1 MKSSLESRGLYANK
15 LLLFVQIILFGFIGI
30 IDCFF
35 AISRAQF
42 LNACF
47 DDKMEPDKVAVTTR
61 SLDSADELVWRIQ
74 TVIMC
79 FFLFKHANARTNEE
93 FNQVE
98 KSLRKLINEEESD
111 AKSAETSIR

>member
-1 MKSSLESRGLYANK
+1 MKSSLENRGLYANK
-15 LLLFVQIILFGFIGI
+15 LLLFVQMILFGFVGI

-42 LNACF
+42 LNACL

-79 FFLFKHANARTNEE
+79 FFLFKHA
-93 FNQVE
+93 
-98 KSLRKLINEEESD
+98 
-111 AKSAETSIR
+111 SA